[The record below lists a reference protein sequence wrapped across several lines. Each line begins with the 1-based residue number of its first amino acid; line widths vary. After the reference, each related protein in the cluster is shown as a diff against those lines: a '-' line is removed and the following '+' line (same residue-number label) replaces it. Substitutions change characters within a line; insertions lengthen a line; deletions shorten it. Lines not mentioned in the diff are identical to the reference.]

1 VSRSLDPL
9 MIQQFW
15 VRVAASAL
23 FSLAAL
29 HVALCKRY
37 SSHEKYWAYG
47 IIGIILGYW
56 LKM

>member
-1 VSRSLDPL
+1 